1 MSFNE
6 NVIISAVEKVSQNV
20 VNVSSVRFI
29 QNHFLRVVP
38 IKGVGSGLI
47 ISSEGFILT
56 NNHVVEGTGKLEITL
71 ADGRSLESRIIGKD
85 PTTDIAVLKTK
96 TDDLSS
102 VEFGD
107 SDKLKVGQL
116 AIAIGNPFGLLGG
129 PTVTVGVI
137 SAIGRSIRPHAKI
150 VLEDLIQTDA
160 AINPGNSGGPLLDSD
175 GKVVGINT
183 AIIPFAHGIGFSI
196 PINTAMRVAE
206 ELIEHGKVI
215 RPQLGISGVNVD
227 EKVASYYNL
236 ATKKGVLVLGMIKD
250 GPAHRSGMVPG
261 DVIVKIN
268 GAEIPNMEELQKQ
281 IRKRKVGDVI
291 EVTTIRES
299 RKMKIEVT
307 LTKLPQ

>member
-1 MSFNE
+1 MIN
-6 NVIISAVEKVSQNV
+6 
-20 VNVSSVRFI
+20 
-29 QNHFLRVVP
+29 
-38 IKGVGSGLI
+38 
-47 ISSEGFILT
+47 SEGYILT

-85 PTTDIAVLKTK
+85 PTTDIAVLKTD

-116 AIAIGNPFGLLGG
+116 AIAIGNPFGLLSG

-160 AINPGNSGGPLLDSD
+160 AINPGNSGGPLVNSD

-196 PINTAMRVAE
+196 PINIAMRVAE
-206 ELIEHGKVI
+206 ELILHGRVI
-215 RPQLGISGVNVD
+215 RPKLGISGVDVN
-227 EKVASYYNL
+227 EKIASYYNI
-236 ATKKGVLVLGMIKD
+236 TTEKGVLVMGMIKD
-250 GPAHRSGMVPG
+250 GPAHLSGMVPG
-261 DVIVKIN
+261 DVIIKIN
-268 GAEIPNMEELQKQ
+268 DTKVPDMEELQKQ
-281 IRKRKVGDVI
+281 IRKRKIGEAI
-291 EVTTIRES
+291 EVTMIRES
-299 RKMKIEVT
+299 CKMKIEVT